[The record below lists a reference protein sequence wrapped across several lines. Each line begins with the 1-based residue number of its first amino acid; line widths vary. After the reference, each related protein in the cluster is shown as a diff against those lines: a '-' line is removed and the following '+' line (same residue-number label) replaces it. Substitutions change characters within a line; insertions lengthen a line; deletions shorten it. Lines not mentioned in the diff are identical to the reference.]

1 MCARETPGRAPPGRN
16 QPLFWRSKIDVYS
29 QTKSTGPVRTP
40 VFELRVVLFQWFT
53 LSRQRFIDRPLPV
66 RDFMPFA
73 RHLAITRLDLR
84 IGHYRGSTLA
94 LIRLLPTDIG
104 PASHD
109 AFSRSVLTEEY
120 ENVIG

>member
-16 QPLFWRSKIDVYS
+16 QPLFWRSKIDVPN
-29 QTKSTGPVRTP
+29 TKSTGPVRTP

-73 RHLAITRLDLR
+73 RHLAITGLDLR
-84 IGHYRGSTLA
+84 IGHSRGSTLA

-109 AFSRSVLTEEY
+109 ASSNDVKT
-120 ENVIG
+120 